1 MKTSFSVVL
10 PIHDEEDL
18 LPYSLPSI
26 LRLNPT
32 ELILIFDR
40 CTDGSV
46 QLALNI
52 VKAHNYSGKTR
63 TMLISKK
70 FKSRIFQLAGV
81 RRRGYA
87 LAKNNIILSTGAD
100 IILDSEMNCSRTILE
115 DNRIAL
121 ISLGCM
127 DYPVSPRNLIG
138 NLVSHIMNKLGHP
151 RFYGPFLFKRDK
163 YLEVSETEEIGIISE
178 DAPLWLALL
187 EKYEMKVLPA
197 KCLHLRQDETRS
209 RNYARGRDYWRV
221 AKRNVLF
228 AFASSLL
235 MLRPSLMVGYIHER
249 LKQ

>member
-1 MKTSFSVVL
+1 MKNFSVVL
-10 PIHDEEDL
+10 PIHNEEDFL
-18 LPYSLPSI
+18 HYSLPSI
-26 LRLNPT
+26 LKLKPN

-40 CTDGSV
+40 CTDKSIE
-46 QLALNI
+46 LALRI
-52 VKAHNYSGKTR
+52 VKAYNYSSKTR
-63 TMLISKK
+63 TIFITEK

-100 IILDSEMNCSRTILE
+100 IILDSTCTQAPTVFA
-115 DNRIAL
+115 DDRIAL

-163 YLEVSETEEIGIISE
+163 YLKVSKNEKIGIISE

-187 EKYEMKVLPA
+187 QKYEMKVLSA
-197 KCLHLRQDETRS
+197 KCLHLRQDETHS

-228 AFASSLL
+228 ALASSLL
-235 MLRPSLMVGYIHER
+235 MLRPSLMAGYIHER
-249 LKQ
+249 LR

>member
-1 MKTSFSVVL
+1 MMTTFSVVL
-10 PIHDEEDL
+10 PVHNEEAF

-40 CTDGSV
+40 CTDRSV
-46 QLALNI
+46 QLAISI
-52 VKAHNYSGKTR
+52 VKACNYSGETR
-63 TMLISKK
+63 TVFISEKLS
-70 FKSRIFQLAGV
+70 SRLFQLAGI

-87 LAKNNIILSTGAD
+87 LAKTNIILSTGAD
-100 IILDSEMNCSRTILE
+100 IILDSEVHQAPIVFA
-115 DNRIAL
+115 DDRIAL
-121 ISLGCM
+121 VSLGCM

-163 YLEVSETEEIGIISE
+163 WLEVSNTEKIGIISE

-187 EKYEMKVLPA
+187 QKYKMKIHHA
-197 KCLHLRQDETRS
+197 KCLHLRQDETHS

-228 AFASSLL
+228 ALASSLL
-235 MLRPSLMVGYIHER
+235 MLRPSLLAGYLHER
-249 LKQ
+249 LS